1 MSSAGP
7 FLPDQPERA
16 TVDGRAGPALLVFGT
31 AWCGHC
37 RAAAPAIGAALA
49 AHPGVAIDWVEDGPG
64 RRLGRS
70 FGVKLWPT
78 LIFLRDGQE
87 VARLVRPREA
97 QPIAQA
103 LAAID
108 PSPGPA
114 SVKPRA

>member
-37 RAAAPAIGAALA
+37 RAAAPAIEAALA

-78 LIFLRDGQE
+78 LIFLRDGRE
-87 VARLVRPREA
+87 LERLIRPRESG
-97 QPIAQA
+97 PVLQA
-103 LAAID
+103 LSAID
-108 PSPGPA
+108 PAVSPRDIEPGA
-114 SVKPRA
+114 